1 MASYAV
7 TLTRARM
14 SPLSLEASGAS
25 GFTHKYTI
33 PYSDITGAG
42 ATTATDVV
50 VVTFGATPTLYA
62 VRAAGV
68 NITTAFAGTTALTLT
83 VGTTSSAAAFVSSTS
98 VLTAARLNGVPT
110 TAALV
115 TGTAAVSMTATFTNA
130 TGGSISALTAGSLDI
145 YLAIENDALGSSPS
159 SSLA

>member
-1 MASYAV
+1 MASYNY

-14 SPLSLEASGAS
+14 SVLSANESAAS

-50 VVTFGATPTLYA
+50 VVTLGATPALYA
-62 VRAAGV
+62 VRAATV

-83 VGTTSSAAAFVSSTS
+83 VGTTSSANAFIASTS
-98 VLTAARLNGVPT
+98 VLTAGRLNGTPT
-110 TAALV
+110 NAALS

-145 YLAIENDALGSSPS
+145 YLALDNDVAGGLPS
-159 SSLA
+159 SSLG